1 MSSYCFRHQNYNGDQ
16 RQMCSQSFQNLLGI
30 MKTYKS
36 NRHTNKCRIT
46 TVISVT
52 EEMCSV
58 LKSVMG
64 IADLVIARVIPQAS
78 PPVTGNPVN

>member
-1 MSSYCFRHQNYNGDQ
+1 M
-16 RQMCSQSFQNLLGI
+16 
-30 MKTYKS
+30 
-36 NRHTNKCRIT
+36 
-46 TVISVT
+46 
-52 EEMCSV
+52 EEKCSV